1 VSASTHRIRAHAPGR
16 VNLIGDHTDYMGGLV
31 LPMAVQMGTT
41 IEAVRGGT
49 RIELR
54 SDQVEG
60 VLSLELPVREPA
72 SVQPPWGRYVAGVAA
87 ELAAA
92 RLAAADGVAAPW
104 GLLGSVSSDLP
115 LGSGL
120 SSSASL
126 EVAAALALGDTGTP
140 LEVARR
146 CQRAEQI
153 ATGVPCGIMDQ
164 LASAAGVEGSAL
176 LIDCAT
182 SEITPV
188 PVPDDAAIW
197 VLHSG
202 QERELVG
209 SAYADRRA
217 ECERAEAIV
226 GPLPSAPLDRIEE
239 LDDPTVRARARH
251 VRTEC
256 DRVLEFTRALRADD
270 LRAAGELMVA
280 SHVSLRDDFAVSTSR
295 LDELVEDL
303 CRRPGVH
310 GARLTGAGFGGC
322 VVALAEPGV
331 VLDGWQVHASAGAT
345 LTVR

>member
-1 VSASTHRIRAHAPGR
+1 VSTSTQRIRAHAPGR

-41 IEAVRGGT
+41 IDAVRGGA
-49 RIELR
+49 RLELR
-54 SDQVEG
+54 SDQVDG
-60 VLSLELPVREPA
+60 LLSLDLPVADPSA
-72 SVQPPWGRYVAGVAA
+72 VQPAWGRYVAGVAV
-87 ELAAA
+87 ELASAA
-92 RLAAADGVAAPW
+92 GIDAPL
-104 GLLGSVSSDLP
+104 GLVGSVTSDLP

-126 EVAAALALGDTGTP
+126 EVAAALALGDTGSP
-140 LEVARR
+140 LEVAQR

-182 SEITPV
+182 SQITPV

-217 ECERAEAIV
+217 ECEQAEAIV

-239 LDDPTVRARARH
+239 LDDPIVRARARH

-295 LDELVEDL
+295 LDELVEAL
-303 CRRPGVH
+303 CSRPGVH

-322 VVALAEPGV
+322 VVALAEPDV
-331 VLDGWQVHASAGAT
+331 VLDGWRVHASAGAT
-345 LTVR
+345 LTVL